1 MLLCTG
7 AEAVSNRVYLPTRIS
22 VKSHKAL
29 LGRARVL
36 CETYNVISAYE
47 RAVGGDGIGARSTMD
62 VRVRLFAAL
71 REAVGVSEISVDMPE
86 GAPVSRLLGEVQRQ
100 HPPLANRCEGVV
112 VAVNREYV
120 DESTPIAVGDEVA
133 LIPPVSG
140 GAVSG
145 SEGVKVGVT
154 REPLD
159 AYKIADSLRASSDG
173 AVITFEGV
181 VRDNN
186 LGRRVLFL
194 EYEAYGEMAES
205 VLRRIGRETLE
216 DSEIGSIAL
225 WHRIGQLEIG
235 ETSLV
240 VAVASPHRRAAFDA
254 CREAV
259 EKVKALAPVWK
270 REVWDGGAEWL
281 RGAG

>member
-1 MLLCTG
+1 M
-7 AEAVSNRVYLPTRIS
+7 N
-22 VKSHKAL
+22 
-29 LGRARVL
+29 
-36 CETYNVISAYE
+36 
-47 RAVGGDGIGARSTMD
+47 

-71 REAVGVSEISVDMPE
+71 REAAGASEITIDLPE
-86 GAPVSRLLGEVQRQ
+86 GEPVSRLLGEVRRQ
-100 HPPLANRCEGVV
+100 HPALADRCEGVV
-112 VAVNREYV
+112 VAVNQEYADGSAPV
-120 DESTPIAVGDEVA
+120 ASGDEVA

-140 GAVSG
+140 GAVSDA
-145 SEGVKVGVT
+145 EGVQAGVT
-154 REPLD
+154 PKPLD
-159 AYKIADSLRASSDG
+159 TRRIAESLKASSDG
-173 AVITFEGV
+173 ALITFEGV

-216 DSEIGSIAL
+216 DYDIGGIAL
-225 WHRIGQLEIG
+225 WHRTGRLEIG
-235 ETSLV
+235 EVSLV
-240 VAVASPHRRAAFDA
+240 VAVSSPHRRAAFDA

-270 REVWDGGAEWL
+270 REVWDGGSEWL